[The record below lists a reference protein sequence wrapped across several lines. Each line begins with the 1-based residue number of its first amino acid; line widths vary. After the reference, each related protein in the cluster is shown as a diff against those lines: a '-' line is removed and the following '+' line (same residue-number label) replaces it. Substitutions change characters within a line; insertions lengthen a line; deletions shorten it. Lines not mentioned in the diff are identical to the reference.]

1 VSVRTARIALA
12 ASPPDGTA
20 FAVPSDAELAVLTLD
35 RPAELNPLDH
45 DTIRA
50 LRAALDELD
59 RDPRVR
65 AIAVT
70 GAGRA
75 FSAGGDMKKYRT
87 LQRDPVGFPA
97 FLGDLHGLLTAMGAA
112 ATPVI
117 ALVNGIAVAG
127 GIELLLGCDFAVAA
141 ESARIGDAHLPY
153 GQMGG
158 GGSLTLLPRTVGPA
172 RARELVFTGRLRPA
186 PRGRRDRPR
195 AGHQVA
201 ARRGERQAHP
211 ERGVL
216 GRHGDRRG
224 AAPRTGDGRPLRP
237 DQRRRPRGAG
247 RVRREASTAV
257 HRDVSGQP
265 GVSRPPSTRSL
276 KSRPISSALLR
287 PPGVNHR

>member
-1 VSVRTARIALA
+1 VSVRTDRIALA
-12 ASPPDGTA
+12 ASPPNGTA
-20 FAVPSDAELAVLTLD
+20 FAVPPDAELAVLTLD

-50 LRAALDELD
+50 LRAALDALD
-59 RDPRVR
+59 RDTRVR

-97 FLGDLHGLLTAMGAA
+97 FLDDLHGLLTAMGAA

-172 RARELVFTGRLRPA
+172 RARELVFTGRLLSAAEAREWGLVSRVVPDADLHLAGVEIARELATRSPLAVANAKRTLNAAYWDGTAIAAGLRLERETAGRYGLTSADAHEGLAAFAEKRA
-186 PRGRRDRPR
+186 PRF
-195 AGHQVA
+195 
-201 ARRGERQAHP
+201 
-211 ERGVL
+211 
-216 GRHGDRRG
+216 
-224 AAPRTGDGRPLRP
+224 TG
-237 DQRRRPRGAG
+237 
-247 RVRREASTAV
+247 T
-257 HRDVSGQP
+257 
-265 GVSRPPSTRSL
+265 
-276 KSRPISSALLR
+276 
-287 PPGVNHR
+287 

>member
-1 VSVRTARIALA
+1 VSVRTERIALA
-12 ASPPDGTA
+12 ASAPNGTA
-20 FAVPSDAELAVLTLD
+20 FAVPPDAELAVLTLD

-97 FLGDLHGLLTAMGAA
+97 FLDDLHGLLTGMGAA

-141 ESARIGDAHLPY
+141 ASARIGDAHLPY

-172 RARELVFTGRLRPA
+172 RARELVFTGRLLLA
-186 PRGRRDRPR
+186 
-195 AGHQVA
+195 
-201 ARRGERQAHP
+201 
-211 ERGVL
+211 
-216 GRHGDRRG
+216 
-224 AAPRTGDGRPLRP
+224 T
-237 DQRRRPRGAG
+237 
-247 RVRREASTAV
+247 EAQEW
-257 HRDVSGQP
+257 GL
-265 GVSRPPSTRSL
+265 VSRVVPDADLQFAGVEIARELATRSPL
-276 KSRPISSALLR
+276 AVANAKRTLNAAYWDGTAIAAGLRLERETASRYGLTSADAHEGLAAFAEKR
-287 PPGVNHR
+287 SPRFTGT